1 MSSFA
6 LLRRRDF
13 ALVWTA
19 SLISATGD
27 WVLLIGLPIYVYQL
41 TGSTLATSAIFVA
54 ELVPQIAF
62 GSVAGVFV
70 DRWDRKRTMVA
81 ANLLL
86 TVAILPLALVRSADD
101 IWIVYVVAFTESTI
115 ARFLRP
121 AEGAMLP
128 RLVDKSDLVAANAL
142 GSFASNTSRLVGP
155 TLGGI
160 IAGVYGLGAVA
171 AFDSVTFV
179 VAAMLVAL
187 VRTPGIPQRTETGEA
202 SAVAAGRLRA
212 FWRDW
217 LDGLS
222 LVARSRTIRVLFV
235 LAALSALGEGVMSV
249 IFVVWVN
256 RVIGGTALEL
266 GWFMTAQAV
275 GGLVGGLF
283 VAHLTR
289 GMPARRVLGV
299 ASIAFGGLDA
309 LLFVSPLIRPE
320 IAIGLV
326 IIAIVGVTTVA
337 FGAAFNAILQ
347 TSAEDAYRGRLL
359 GTIFT
364 TMALLRL
371 ASTIFAGFLG
381 SVLHPIPLLVTFQA
395 GSYIALGIAA
405 LLLLPREAGTGRE
418 ELVREPAGTGT

>member
-1 MSSFA
+1 MFA

-41 TGSTLATSAIFVA
+41 TGSTLATSAMFVA

-81 ANLLL
+81 ANLIL
-86 TVAILPLALVRSADD
+86 TVAILPLALVRSTNDV
-101 IWIVYVVAFTESTI
+101 WIVYIVAFTESLV

-128 RLVDKSDLVAANAL
+128 RLVDRSDLVAANAL

-155 TLGGI
+155 TLGGV
-160 IAGVYGLGAVA
+160 IAGIYGLTAVA
-171 AFDSVTFV
+171 GFDSVTF
-179 VAAMLVAL
+179 
-187 VRTPGIPQRTETGEA
+187 
-202 SAVAAGRLRA
+202 AVAAGRLRA
-212 FWRDW
+212 FWREW

-222 LVARSRTIRVLFV
+222 LVTRSRTIRVLFV
-235 LAALSALGEGVMSV
+235 LAALSSLGEGMMSV
-249 IFVVWVN
+249 LFVVWVA

-275 GGLVGGLF
+275 GGLVGGVF
-283 VAHLTR
+283 VAQLTR
-289 GMPARRVLGV
+289 GAPPRRVLGI
-299 ASIAFGGLDA
+299 ASIAFGSLDA
-309 LLFVSPLIRPE
+309 LLFVSPLVRPE
-320 IAIGLV
+320 IIIGLV

-337 FGAAFNAILQ
+337 FGAGFNAILQ
-347 TSAEDAYRGRLL
+347 TSVEDAYRGRLL
-359 GTIFT
+359 GAIFT

-371 ASTIFAGFLG
+371 ASTVLAGVLG
-381 SVLHPIPLLVTFQA
+381 AFVSPIPLLVAFQA
-395 GSYIALGIAA
+395 GSYVLLGIVALG
-405 LLLLPREAGTGRE
+405 LLPHEAGRSRD
-418 ELVREPAGTGT
+418 ELVGEPA

>member
-1 MSSFA
+1 MFS

-27 WVLLIGLPIYVYQL
+27 WVFLIGLPIYVYQL
-41 TGSTLATSAIFVA
+41 TGSTLATSAMFVA

-70 DRWDRKRTMVA
+70 DRWDRKRTMVV

-86 TVAILPLALVRSADD
+86 TVAILPLVFVRSADEV
-101 IWIVYVVAFTESTI
+101 WIVYLVAFTESML

-160 IAGVYGLGAVA
+160 VAGIYGLTAVA
-171 AFDSVTFV
+171 GFDSATFLI
-179 VAAMLVAL
+179 AAALVAL
-187 VRTPGIPQRTETGEA
+187 VRTTGAPERTESGEA

-212 FWRDW
+212 FWREW

-235 LAALSALGEGVMSV
+235 LAALSALGEGMMSV

-275 GGLVGGLF
+275 GGLVGGMF
-283 VAHLTR
+283 VAHITR
-289 GMPARRVLGV
+289 GVPPRRVLGI
-299 ASIAFGGLDA
+299 ASIGFGSLDA
-309 LLFVSPLIRPE
+309 LLFVSPLVRPE
-320 IAIGLV
+320 IVVGLA
-326 IIAIVGVTTVA
+326 IIALVGVTTVA
-337 FGAAFNAILQ
+337 FGAGFNAILQ
-347 TSAEDAYRGRLL
+347 TSVEDAYRGRLL

-371 ASTIFAGFLG
+371 GSTVLAGILG
-381 SVLHPIPLLVTFQA
+381 SVLSPIPLLVTFQA
-395 GSYIALGIAA
+395 GSYVALGIVA
-405 LLLLPREAGTGRE
+405 LVLLPHEAGRARE
-418 ELVREPAGTGT
+418 ELVGEPA